1 MSSQRHHLNGTL
13 RCGRIIQG
21 RTAQSTTL
29 STAFICCSANDT
41 RVSNRRCPVRCFIPV
56 TFHDF
61 NRPDNA
67 LFILP
72 DLSATKSDPAPSQSD
87 TREKT
92 PADMSVAV
100 NRLVEKAATV
110 LTPICRLDMS
120 DRQKLLSVQCRSDF
134 VVDKRPV

>member
-67 LFILP
+67 LCILP

-92 PADMSVAV
+92 PADKLPVMYWVYTSLAQDASRGSTRALRYFPVGA
-100 NRLVEKAATV
+100 RLLFEDLRYLYCT
-110 LTPICRLDMS
+110 
-120 DRQKLLSVQCRSDF
+120 
-134 VVDKRPV
+134 